1 MSGSD
6 KSKDKAPSQKQDT
19 LSMDELLAIW
29 TPSELLYFPYSP
41 RVLEGA
47 EADELLEAS
56 ISEKFQMATDAKL
69 SKVDLAKHARSLGVK
84 MSLTAKNGAEP
95 SDQEIAA
102 EIKRVDGFNLTVTSA
117 KVARRASEVMRP
129 MVSLASVRS
138 AAIGAPASRS
148 VFKPGL
154 FIIYGGAEANKSH
167 RLSRLSDHIK
177 ASSDGFSHEYLIM
190 GEPDYRS
197 LGSWRELIATLR
209 FGLLDDN
216 GAPYVP
222 DVMLIDSLKDLIY
235 MPGDSGSG
243 SGGLSTSA
251 IMELSS
257 ISAQLMREGRT
268 VVAVINPSQP
278 KYLLDMYETLKSN
291 VTGIFFYNPP
301 RTAPKG
307 GDSETADHFSVKS
320 GKKLISSLRVWNVGG
335 YYDRIADQ
343 EILSLISEDGDI
355 LDKAVKPKGV
365 VGTVIAA
372 VTPKA
377 VSNSSIKERLLKFT
391 PRNEG

>member
-6 KSKDKAPSQKQDT
+6 KTKTTKQIAKNDK

-29 TPSELLYFPYSP
+29 TSAELLYFPYSP

-56 ISEKFQMATDAKL
+56 ISEKFQLAADSNL
-69 SKVDLAKHARSLGVK
+69 SKVDLAKQARTLGVR
-84 MSLTAKNGAEP
+84 MSLTTRNGVAP
-95 SDQEIAA
+95 SDKEIEA
-102 EIKRVDGFNLTVTSA
+102 EIKRVDDSNQTVTA
-117 KVARRASEVMRP
+117 VKIARRASEVMKP
-129 MVSLASVRS
+129 MVSLSSVRN
-138 AAIGAPASRS
+138 AEIGAPASRS
-148 VFKPGL
+148 AFKPGL
-154 FIIYGGAEANKSH
+154 FIIYGGAESNKSH
-167 RLSRLSDHIK
+167 RLSRLRDHIQK
-177 ASSDGFSHEYLIM
+177 EDAGFTHEYLIM
-190 GEPDYRS
+190 GEPDHRS
-197 LGSWRELIATLR
+197 LGSWREVIATLR
-209 FGLLDDN
+209 FGLLDDD
-216 GAPYVP
+216 GEPYVP

-320 GKKLISSLRVWNVGG
+320 GRKLVSSFRVWNKDG

-355 LDKAVKPKGV
+355 LDKAVTPKGV
-365 VGTVIAA
+365 VGTSIAA
-372 VTPKA
+372 VAPRI
-377 VSNSSIKERLLKFT
+377 VSNSSIKERLLRST

>member
-6 KSKDKAPSQKQDT
+6 KTTKADPAEKRDK
-19 LSMDELLAIW
+19 LSMPELLAIW
-29 TPSELLYFPYSP
+29 TASELLYFPYSP

-56 ISEKFQMATDAKL
+56 ISEKFQIAADSGL
-69 SKVDLAKHARSLGVK
+69 SKVDLAKEARNLGVR
-84 MSLTAKNGAEP
+84 MMLTSKLGSDP
-95 SDQEIAA
+95 SEKDIAA
-102 EIKRVDGFNLTVTSA
+102 EIKRVDDSNLTVTA
-117 KVARRASEVMRP
+117 VKIARRSHEIMKP
-129 MVSLASVRS
+129 LVSLASVRN
-138 AAIGAPASRS
+138 AAIGAPESRS
-148 VFKPGL
+148 AFKPGL
-154 FIIYGGAEANKSH
+154 FIIYGGAESNKSH
-167 RLSRLSDHIK
+167 RLSRLHAHIK
-177 ASSDGFSHEYLIM
+177 ETCDCFSHEYLIM

-209 FGLLDDN
+209 FGLLDDH
-216 GAPYVP
+216 GEPYVP

-251 IMELSS
+251 IMEFSS

-301 RTAPKG
+301 RSAPKG
-307 GDSETADHFSVKS
+307 GDSEIADHFSVKS
-320 GKKLISSLRVWNVGG
+320 SKKLISSLRVWNKDG
-335 YYDRIADQ
+335 YYDRLADQ

-355 LDKAVKPKGV
+355 LDLPARIKTV

-372 VTPKA
+372 VTPKN
-377 VSNSSIKERLLKFT
+377 VSTSSIKERLLKFT

>member
-1 MSGSD
+1 MSKTD
-6 KSKDKAPSQKQDT
+6 KPVKTDQVEKQDK
-19 LSMDELLAIW
+19 LSMADLLAIW
-29 TPSELLYFPYSP
+29 SSAELLYFPYSP

-56 ISEKFQMATDAKL
+56 ISEKFQLAADSNL
-69 SKVDLAKHARSLGVK
+69 SKVDLAKEARLLGVRMHLTSK
-84 MSLTAKNGAEP
+84 MDSEP
-95 SDQEIAA
+95 SDKDVAA
-102 EIKRVDGFNLTVTSA
+102 EIKRVDDFNLTVSA
-117 KVARRASEVMRP
+117 VKIARRSHEIMKP
-129 MVSLASVRS
+129 MVSLSSVRN
-138 AAIGAPASRS
+138 AAIGAPKSRS

-154 FIIYGGAEANKSH
+154 FIIYGGAESNKSH
-167 RLSRLSDHIK
+167 RLARLHTHIQT
-177 ASSDGFSHEYLIM
+177 ACHCFSTEYLIM

-209 FGLLDDN
+209 FGLLDEH
-216 GAPYVP
+216 GEPYVP
-222 DVMLIDSLKDLIY
+222 DVMMIDSLKDLIY

-307 GDSETADHFSVKS
+307 GDSETADHFSIKA
-320 GKKLISSLRVWNVGG
+320 GKKLISSLRVWNDDG

-343 EILSLISEDGDI
+343 DILSLISEDGDI
-355 LDKAVKPKGV
+355 LDKPKDAKTI

-372 VTPKA
+372 VTPKV